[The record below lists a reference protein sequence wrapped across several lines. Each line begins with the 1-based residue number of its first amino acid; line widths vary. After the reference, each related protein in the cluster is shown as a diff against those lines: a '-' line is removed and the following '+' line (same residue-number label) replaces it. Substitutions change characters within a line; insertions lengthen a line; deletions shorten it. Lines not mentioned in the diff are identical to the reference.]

1 MKIEKIIRIILS
13 ILFLMTGMMKL
24 ALPFFGN
31 AFLIQLNE
39 AQIPFPEFNF
49 WIVPFI
55 ELGIGLLLL
64 FNYKTVVALILIIPI
79 MLVALYVHIVVSNPD
94 AFPAQPQFPIM
105 PIVILM
111 MVAYLIRNRLKEIN
125 LLAISR
131 R

>member
-13 ILFLMTGMMKL
+13 IMFLMTGMMKL

-39 AQIPFPEFNF
+39 AKIPFPELNF

-64 FNYKTVVALILIIPI
+64 INYKTVFALISIIPI
-79 MLVALYVHIVVSNPD
+79 MLVAIYVHIVVSNPD
-94 AFPAQPQFPIM
+94 AFPAQPQFPII
-105 PIVILM
+105 PIIILM
-111 MVAYLIRNRLKEIN
+111 MVAYLMRNRWKE
-125 LLAISR
+125 LSLFAISR
-131 R
+131 E